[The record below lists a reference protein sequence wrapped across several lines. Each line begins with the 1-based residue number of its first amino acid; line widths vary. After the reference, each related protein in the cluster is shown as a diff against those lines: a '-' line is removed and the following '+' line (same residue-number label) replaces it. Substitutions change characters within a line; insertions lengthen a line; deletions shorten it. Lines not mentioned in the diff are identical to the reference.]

1 MALGA
6 LILTMTNGQVA
17 KCDQWYLRPTL
28 RTQAVANDNVNLSPD
43 KKEEVIGAVLSP
55 QLQLGHRS
63 DVLNLNLTGGADFH
77 GYAVNSQR
85 SSISER
91 LAFLGAYNASELSTL
106 SLGASFTHRDTIS
119 NNPEDNSGR
128 GANNVRITTLSA
140 SPSWSYQ
147 FAELDQLSISAGYL
161 KKTYGGGSGSDSRT
175 NYSFYSTSTSW
186 LHQLTE
192 IDTLSAGLS
201 YGRYEPEGAQT
212 NSANSISSQVGWAH
226 VFSEVLRF
234 QVSAGPRWRL
244 EEGTSSG
251 SGNNV
256 VPGYNAS
263 ASLAYQPSELSS
275 VQVSFSRQ
283 DEPTNTGELRVR
295 DRVGLMLSYQLS
307 EFTTFTING
316 TYVENESGG
325 GSNSNAFKRYVSIGP
340 SVIWQLQE
348 DLDLALSYRYQEET
362 FDNPSDQAMSNA
374 VSLSLTYRAPAWS
387 WSD

>member
-161 KKTYGGGSGSDSRT
+161 KRLMAVEAEATAELT
-175 NYSFYSTSTSW
+175 IASTALRPAGFINLRRSIPCRPGCPMVAMSPRARRPTA
-186 LHQLTE
+186 LT
-192 IDTLSAGLS
+192 
-201 YGRYEPEGAQT
+201 
-212 NSANSISSQVGWAH
+212 
-226 VFSEVLRF
+226 
-234 QVSAGPRWRL
+234 
-244 EEGTSSG
+244 
-251 SGNNV
+251 
-256 VPGYNAS
+256 AS
-263 ASLAYQPSELSS
+263 A
-275 VQVSFSRQ
+275 R
-283 DEPTNTGELRVR
+283 
-295 DRVGLMLSYQLS
+295 
-307 EFTTFTING
+307 
-316 TYVENESGG
+316 
-325 GSNSNAFKRYVSIGP
+325 K
-340 SVIWQLQE
+340 
-348 DLDLALSYRYQEET
+348 
-362 FDNPSDQAMSNA
+362 
-374 VSLSLTYRAPAWS
+374 
-387 WSD
+387 